1 MISARITYLSP
12 AYLNMTGGTT
22 PNEINWELGYDA
34 TVAALMC
41 GGPLDA
47 PELISRGGSV
57 HLASMDME
65 FCSVLRGGF
74 GS

>member
-1 MISARITYLSP
+1 MISARIYPAP
-12 AYLNMTGGTT
+12 AYLNMTGGAT
-22 PNEINWELGYDA
+22 PSAINWGLGYDA

-47 PELISRGGSV
+47 PELISMGGSV
-57 HLASMDME
+57 HLARMDME
-65 FCSVLRGGF
+65 FCSVLRGGV